1 VRSIIPQF
9 IEFIHAWPN
18 NALMRKRSWQKWKYA
33 EQQDRLAFFFG
44 VIYGSLLFRLIC
56 YTLKKKGHAGLD
68 LSVVRALV

>member
-1 VRSIIPQF
+1 
-9 IEFIHAWPN
+9 
-18 NALMRKRSWQKWKYA
+18 MRKRSWQKWKYA